1 MSKYAQPEILAD
13 FFKDRE
19 DGYNVSSLY
28 KRVWDLGYA
37 CSLYGAKLLRSI
49 NTQAL
54 DLCNFL

>member
-1 MSKYAQPEILAD
+1 MPNLKYLLI

-19 DGYNVSSLY
+19 DGYSVSSLY

-37 CSLYGAKLLRSI
+37 CSLHGAKLMRSI